1 MGDDPSSLNKKG
13 RTPYGRSSTF
23 IKFWLPF
30 VDVFRTL
37 WLRPTPELEMLFND
51 LRKPDWIIPYVQQ
64 CQHEGE
70 RGYVN
75 SLNGF

>member
-1 MGDDPSSLNKKG
+1 MQVRATPPKKRG
-13 RTPYGRSSTF
+13 PF
-23 IKFWLPF
+23 ENWLPF
-30 VDVFRTL
+30 VDAFRTL
-37 WLRPTPELEMLFND
+37 LLRPTPELEALFND

-70 RGYVN
+70 REYVN